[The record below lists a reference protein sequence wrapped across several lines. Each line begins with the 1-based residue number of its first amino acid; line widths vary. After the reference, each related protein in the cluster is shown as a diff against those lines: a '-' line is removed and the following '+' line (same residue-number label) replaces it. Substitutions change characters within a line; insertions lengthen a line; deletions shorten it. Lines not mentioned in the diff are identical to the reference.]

1 VAQTGCVDGAG
12 RPAACAGSGTT
23 SVAASVGVA
32 MGRGG
37 SDLAMETSDVVLVRN
52 DLTALLKAFALAQRA
67 ERIMKAD
74 LVFAATDHR
83 ARRLGHPRH
92 LAAAAGCRLHPQMRL
107 SRRKGNLP
115 RLVAPRRCHLE
126 LRVNDVRKGIR
137 LRNGTDQSV
146 EP

>member
-1 VAQTGCVDGAG
+1 
-12 RPAACAGSGTT
+12 
-23 SVAASVGVA
+23 
-32 MGRGG
+32 
-37 SDLAMETSDVVLVRN
+37 
-52 DLTALLKAFALAQRA
+52 
-67 ERIMKAD
+67 
-74 LVFAATDHR
+74 
-83 ARRLGHPRH
+83 
-92 LAAAAGCRLHPQMRL
+92 MRL